1 MEMPEKSSANLPA
14 EDQTLETAQKKEAAN
29 LASESETIETVGDDA
44 VDPERAAEDEMTEAL
59 DEEENDE
66 KVSEALSYE
75 TIGAVLAELEAK
87 DPADISSDEIR
98 RLRQQLNLL
107 HKAYTDTQRAL
118 WVEHGNDLATF
129 GETETQE
136 EAELKNR
143 LNALRERKAARAAEQ
158 EAERQANLE
167 RKNAIIAEI
176 IALAEDTDNV
186 NRTFPRYR
194 ELQDEFNQVGDVPAV
209 DETSVWKR
217 FQEARERYSD
227 NLKINKELRDYDFKK
242 NLDSKQLLLD
252 EARKLVVEEDVIVAY
267 RRLQELHN
275 KWRRIGP
282 VAKELREEI
291 WDAFKNASTEINKRY
306 QTYFEARK
314 AREAENE
321 AGKTAICERIE
332 ALDFSTLNSCAA
344 WDEMTKTIMDAQA
357 EWKNYGFASRKLNNQ
372 LFARFRAACDRFF
385 TAKAEYFKATR
396 DRLAANLA
404 RKVSLCER
412 AEALQDSTD
421 WRRATDELVALQKE
435 WKTVGAV
442 AKKYSDNVWKRFLAA
457 CDHFFEQKKQAGNS
471 VRSVEAANLKAK
483 RDLIAKL
490 DLITVD
496 TPRDEAVEMLRSI
509 HQEWQQVGHVPYKEK
524 DKVYDEYRRRLEKL
538 RSDLDLNGAQ
548 ARRERFKNAVAEIEG
563 DENKLYRERER
574 LTRALEAKRNELRTY
589 ENNLGFLSSKS
600 KSGDSMLKEF
610 ERRADRLKED
620 IKDLEDKVKLIDSK
634 L

>member
-14 EDQTLETAQKKEAAN
+14 EDQTLETARNTEAVN
-29 LASESETIETVGDDA
+29 LVSESETIETVGDDA
-44 VDPERAAEDEMTEAL
+44 VDPEKAAEDEMTEAL
-59 DEEENDE
+59 DQEENDE
-66 KVSEALSYE
+66 KVSEPLSYE
-75 TIGAVLAELEAK
+75 TLGAVLAELEAK
-87 DPADISSDEIR
+87 DPADVPSDEIR

-107 HKAYTDTQRAL
+107 HKAYIDSQRAL

-129 GETETQE
+129 NETETQE

-143 LNALRERKAARAAEQ
+143 LNAMRERKAARAAEQ
-158 EAERQANLE
+158 EVERQANLE

-209 DETSVWKR
+209 DETAVWKR
-217 FQEARERYSD
+217 FQDARERYSD

-321 AGKTAICERIE
+321 AGKTAICERVE
-332 ALDFSTLNSCAA
+332 ALDFSTLNSFAA
-344 WDEMTKTIMDAQA
+344 WDEMTKTIMEAQT

-396 DRLAANLA
+396 DRLADNLA
-404 RKVSLCER
+404 KKVSLCER

-421 WRRATDELVALQKE
+421 WRRATEELVALQKE

-483 RDLIAKL
+483 RDLIAGL

-496 TPRDEAVEMLRSI
+496 TPKEEAVEMLRDI
-509 HQEWQQVGHVPYKEK
+509 HRQWQQIGHVPYKEK
-524 DKVYDEYRRRLEKL
+524 DKVYDEYRTRLEKL
-538 RSDLDLNGAQ
+538 RSDLDLNGVQ
-548 ARRERFKNAVAEIEG
+548 ARKERFKNAVAEIEG
-563 DENKLYRERER
+563 DDNKLYRERER
-574 LTRALEAKRNELRTY
+574 LTRALEVKRNELRTY

>member
-14 EDQTLETAQKKEAAN
+14 EDQTLETAQKTEAAN
-29 LASESETIETVGDDA
+29 LASESDNIETVGDDA
-44 VDPERAAEDEMTEAL
+44 VDPERAAENEMTEAL
-59 DEEENDE
+59 DQEENDE

-75 TIGAVLAELEAK
+75 KLGAVLAELEAK
-87 DPADISSDEIR
+87 DPADVPSDEIR

-129 GETETQE
+129 DETETQE

-209 DETSVWKR
+209 DETSIWKR

-252 EARKLVVEEDVIVAY
+252 EAQKLVAEEDVIIAY

-332 ALDFSTLNSCAA
+332 ALDFSNLNSFAA
-344 WDEMTKTIMDAQA
+344 WDEMTKTIMEAQA

-372 LFARFRAACDRFF
+372 LFARFRAACDGFF

-404 RKVSLCER
+404 KKVSLCER

-490 DLITVD
+490 DLITAE
-496 TPRDEAVEMLRSI
+496 TPKEEAVELLRSI
-509 HQEWQQVGHVPYKEK
+509 HQEWQQIGHVPYKEK

-548 ARRERFKNAVAEIEG
+548 ARKERFKNAVAEIEG

-610 ERRADRLKED
+610 ERRAERLKED
-620 IKDLEDKVKLIDSK
+620 IRELEDKVKLIDSK

>member
-14 EDQTLETAQKKEAAN
+14 EDQTLETARNTEAVN
-29 LASESETIETVGDDA
+29 LVSESETIETVGDDA
-44 VDPERAAEDEMTEAL
+44 VDPEKAAEDEMTEAL
-59 DEEENDE
+59 DQEENDE
-66 KVSEALSYE
+66 KVSEPLSYE
-75 TIGAVLAELEAK
+75 TLGAVLAELEAK
-87 DPADISSDEIR
+87 DPADVPSDEIR

-107 HKAYTDTQRAL
+107 HKAYIDSQRAL

-129 GETETQE
+129 NETETQE

-143 LNALRERKAARAAEQ
+143 LNAMRERKAARAAEQ
-158 EAERQANLE
+158 EVERQANLE

-209 DETSVWKR
+209 DETAVWKR
-217 FQEARERYSD
+217 FQDARERYSD

-321 AGKTAICERIE
+321 AGKTAICERVE
-332 ALDFSTLNSCAA
+332 ALDFSTLNSFAA
-344 WDEMTKTIMDAQA
+344 WDEMTKTIMEAQT

-396 DRLAANLA
+396 DRLADNLA
-404 RKVSLCER
+404 KKVSLCER

-421 WRRATDELVALQKE
+421 WRRATEELVALQKE

-483 RDLIAKL
+483 RDLIAGL

-496 TPRDEAVEMLRSI
+496 TPKEEAVEMLRDI
-509 HQEWQQVGHVPYKEK
+509 HRQWQQIGHVPYKEK
-524 DKVYDEYRRRLEKL
+524 DKVYDEYRTRLEKL
-538 RSDLDLNGAQ
+538 RSDLDLNGVQ
-548 ARRERFKNAVAEIEG
+548 ARKERFKNAVAEIEG

-574 LTRALEAKRNELRTY
+574 LTRALEVKRNELRTY